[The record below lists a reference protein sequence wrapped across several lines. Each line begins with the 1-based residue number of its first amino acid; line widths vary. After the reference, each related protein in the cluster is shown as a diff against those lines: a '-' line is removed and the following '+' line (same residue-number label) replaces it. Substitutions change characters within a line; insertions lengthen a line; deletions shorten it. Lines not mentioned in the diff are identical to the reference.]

1 MDKYEQTKQVLN
13 RNVLVVG
20 DNEQADYVNTELKRY
35 NWHGLSVSKNC
46 NSKELINKL
55 EIKIAIVIF
64 SITEQSKTYKLID
77 KLKSYFKRLNWIA
90 VLTDY
95 DAKKTQLDPLFTS
108 YFVDFFH
115 FPINYTQLSNCLGHA
130 HGMAG
135 INTNK
140 VGNSKQSDK
149 ETLIGKS
156 KLIQG
161 LKEKIEKVSQ
171 VDNSVLLTGETG
183 VGKDLCAAIIHQKSN
198 RADGPFIS
206 INCGALP
213 EHLIHSELFG
223 HEKGAFTGAIN
234 KYIGHIEQANN
245 GTLLLDEIGDLP
257 LNLQVNLLHF
267 LEDHT
272 IERLGSCNKIKV
284 NCRIIAATHIDLE
297 HAIEEGKFR
306 EDLFHR
312 LNIINIKLPELRSH
326 KEDIELL
333 AKTFLSEE
341 RARKLILT
349 DETLEAMLIYEWPG
363 NVRELK
369 NRLQRAAVM
378 ADDSEL
384 NISDLGLNSQKIKAN
399 ALYVSN
405 QTKHIDT
412 ETLLAAIEHN
422 NHNITAAARELNISR
437 TTFYRL
443 VKKCNIKL

>member
-20 DNEQADYVNTELKRY
+20 GNEQTDNLNTELKRY
-35 NWHGLSVSKNC
+35 GWHGLSINKNC
-46 NSKELINKL
+46 NGKEFINKL
-55 EIKIAIVIF
+55 EIKIAIIIF
-64 SITEQSKTYKLID
+64 SITEQYKTYKLID
-77 KLKSYFKRLNWIA
+77 KLKSIYKCSNWIA
-90 VLTDY
+90 ILTNY
-95 DAKKTQLDPLFTS
+95 DTKKTQLEPVFTS

-115 FPINYTQLSNCLGHA
+115 FPVNFKQLTNCLGHA

-135 INTNK
+135 INTTK
-140 VGNSKQSDK
+140 VEKTELITK
-149 ETLIGKS
+149 ERLIGKS
-156 KLIQG
+156 KLIQS
-161 LKEKIEKVSQ
+161 LKEKIDKVSQ

-234 KYIGHIEQANN
+234 KYIGHIEQADN

-267 LEDHT
+267 LEDHS
-272 IERLGSCNKIKV
+272 IERLGSCTKIKV

-333 AKTFLSEE
+333 AKTFLCEE
-341 RARKLILT
+341 KARQLILT

-378 ADDSEL
+378 ADSSKL
-384 NISDLGLNSQKIKAN
+384 NIKDLGLNSHKIKAN
-399 ALYVSN
+399 ALYMNN

-412 ETLLAAIEHN
+412 EALLAAIEHN